1 MRDRGTSSLQVILLS
16 EEEDRLRFALNIA
29 RTALAV
35 DQEVAIFLGLKAAR
49 WACRD
54 HGRHPEL
61 TPILEE
67 LIEGGVSVHC
77 CSSCAQEHCDF
88 EVDPGLVMAG
98 VARSGLTTLV
108 QRTTSFS
115 ATITI

>member
-1 MRDRGTSSLQVILLS
+1 MRDRRTSSLQVILLS

-49 WACRD
+49 WACRS
-54 HGRHPEL
+54 HGNHPEL
-61 TPILEE
+61 TPVLQE

-77 CSSCAQEHCDF
+77 CSSCAREHCNF
-88 EVDPGLVMAG
+88 EATPELVRDG
-98 VARSGLTTLV
+98 IARSGLTTLV
-108 QRTTSFS
+108 QRTSSFS